1 MEGFLDRGAV
11 PGFADEKDG
20 VPENE
25 VESFSGA
32 LSVWMRNSQSHHFL
46 QIPKP
51 DDIFLDKWTT

>member
-1 MEGFLDRGAV
+1 MDRGAV